1 MLIEHELIDAPARC
15 NERKGTPGMK
25 EIRIID
31 QTFRDAHQC
40 LWASRMTTAMMLP
53 VADQMDRIG
62 FESIDFAGAVHF
74 DVGVRYLKENPW
86 EKLRL
91 MCQKVKRTP
100 MIATIRSRGGI
111 GFNVVPHDILLLWI
125 ERLIANGMRIFRVFD
140 PLLDLDNNIYQLKY
154 AKELGA
160 YTVGVL
166 AYGHSPVHT
175 DELYA
180 KKASELME
188 RAHVDAIMLK
198 DAPGLLTP
206 DRVRTLVPAVK
217 KVMGNTP
224 LELHT
229 HCTTGLGPLVVL
241 EAVKAG
247 ADQVHTSISPLA
259 NGAAQPATQTVARNL
274 RAMGYSVNVDDAL
287 IDEVSEHFRKVA
299 EQEGKPVGVPQEYDS
314 FQFEHQVPGGMISNF
329 KAQLAQAGLSHKL
342 DEVLHECARVR
353 SELGWPIMITPFSQ
367 YVGTLA
373 VLNVVNGER
382 YRIIPDEVKQY
393 ALGYNGKLL
402 APIEPGVLDRILN
415 NGFPE
420 IPAEPPPLA
429 PGVPAL
435 RKKYPNMSDE
445 ERLLRYS
452 YAGSQVDEMFAAGP
466 IKTEYRFEKP
476 LVRLLKEIAKRPK
489 LNRVYIANKDFRLEI
504 KRGSSSSAV

>member
-1 MLIEHELIDAPARC
+1 
-15 NERKGTPGMK
+15 MK

-40 LWASRMTTAMMLP
+40 LWASRMTTGMMLP
-53 VADQMDRIG
+53 VASQMDRIG
-62 FESIDFAGAVHF
+62 FESIDLAGAVHC

-86 EKLRL
+86 EKIRL
-91 MCQKVKRTP
+91 MCEKVKRTP
-100 MIATIRSRGGI
+100 MICTIRSTGGI
-111 GFNVVPHDILLLWI
+111 GFNVVPNDISLLWI

-160 YTVGVL
+160 YTTGVL

-180 KKASELME
+180 AKARELAQ
-188 RAHVDAIMLK
+188 RAKPDAIMLK

-206 DRVRTLVPAVK
+206 ERVKTLVPAIK
-217 KVMGNTP
+217 KVIGKIP

-229 HCTTGLGPLVVL
+229 HCTTGLGPMTVL
-241 EAVKAG
+241 EGVKAG
-247 ADQVHTSISPLA
+247 ADQVHTSIAPLA
-259 NGAAQPATQTVARNL
+259 NGAAQPAMQTIVRNL
-274 RAMGYSVNVDDAL
+274 RAMGYAVNVNDDL
-287 IDEVSEHFRKVA
+287 VDEVSEHFRKVA
-299 EQEGKPVGVPQEYDS
+299 EHAGKPVGVPVEYDG
-314 FQFEHQVPGGMISNF
+314 FHYEHQVPGGMISNF
-329 KAQLAQAGLSHKL
+329 QAQLAQAGLSHKL
-342 DEVLHECARVR
+342 QEVLHECARVR

-367 YVGTLA
+367 FVGTLA

-382 YRIIPDEVKQY
+382 YRIIPDEIKKY

-402 APIEPGVLDRILN
+402 APIEPNVLDKIMR
-415 NGFPE
+415 NGSQSIPPKPPAPE
-420 IPAEPPPLA
+420 

-445 ERLLRYS
+445 ERLLRHA
-452 YAGSQVDEMFAAGP
+452 YAGTQVDDMLAAGP
-466 IKTEYRFEKP
+466 IRTDYTFETP
-476 LVRLLKEIAKRPK
+476 LLKLLEDVLKRPK
-489 LNRVYIANKDFRLEI
+489 RARVYIETQAFRLEM
-504 KRGSSSSAV
+504 KSRSSVDA